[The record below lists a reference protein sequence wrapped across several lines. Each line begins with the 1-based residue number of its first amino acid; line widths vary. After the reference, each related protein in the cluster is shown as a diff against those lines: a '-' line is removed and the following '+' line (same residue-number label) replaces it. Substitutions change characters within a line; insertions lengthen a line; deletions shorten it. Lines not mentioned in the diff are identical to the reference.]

1 MTTVTAASAAI
12 PLIRPRA
19 PARPS
24 RPAAWATLARRRIS
38 LSAHTPREILAPL
51 ATPLLFAL
59 VIAPAL
65 AKIIQAAGGGGAD
78 YSTFVIVGTVGL
90 LIPLTCTF
98 AGIGV
103 IVDRASGA
111 RRELLTA
118 PIPRALIVL
127 GNMAVAIGVSLLQ
140 VGALMAAGWLRGS
153 HFHATASGVAWFT
166 GAVLAFTVLMYGL
179 AEILANRI
187 PTPEE
192 YIGLTPVV
200 AILPWFIA
208 GALFPITA
216 LPAWLAA
223 VARAL
228 PTTHVL
234 ALLRY
239 GVLDRTGAG
248 LHDIWG
254 MTSTHHHRRRPQP
267 AGPGRLGDPHHRSSH
282 PRLHPLGSELTRTP
296 PPEPARRAH
305 TGARRAPSD
314 RATMHQAG
322 IGAGPGKPTQASK
335 RADCQLACAPECQ
348 IWGGGGRQSV
358 TTSNGAIRRV
368 GMWEHEVSAL
378 SAVRHR
384 RSDQTSRLP
393 ACMIQPVAPT
403 PAKAPAP
410 EHPGLFLGQVLQI
423 RGRVGPRALSAT
435 GWIMH

>member
-1 MTTVTAASAAI
+1 MTAITAAPAAI
-12 PLIRPRA
+12 PLARPRA

-24 RPAAWATLARRRIS
+24 RRSAWATLARRRIW

-103 IVDRASGA
+103 IVDRATGA

-166 GAVLAFTVLMYGL
+166 AAVLAFTVFMYGV

-187 PTPEE
+187 PTQEE
-192 YIGLTPVV
+192 YVGLTPVV

-216 LPAWLAA
+216 LPAWLAGA
-223 VARAL
+223 ARAL

-239 GVLDRTGAG
+239 GVLDPTGAG

-254 MTSTHHHRRRPQP
+254 NDQHHHRRRPQP
-267 AGPGRLGDPHHRSSH
+267 AGPGQLGHPHHRSGH
-282 PRLHPLGSELTRTP
+282 PHLHPLSGELTRTHNP
-296 PPEPARRAH
+296 PNPLAGPTHGPGEHRCNDPLNRGAAGWASGLTCLAQVPGLPLPLRCPARRR
-305 TGARRAPSD
+305 T
-314 RATMHQAG
+314 T
-322 IGAGPGKPTQASK
+322 AS
-335 RADCQLACAPECQ
+335 
-348 IWGGGGRQSV
+348 
-358 TTSNGAIRRV
+358 T
-368 GMWEHEVSAL
+368 
-378 SAVRHR
+378 
-384 RSDQTSRLP
+384 
-393 ACMIQPVAPT
+393 
-403 PAKAPAP
+403 
-410 EHPGLFLGQVLQI
+410 
-423 RGRVGPRALSAT
+423 
-435 GWIMH
+435 